1 MIDDCHGVKIDV
13 GLMVAEINI
22 KTKSVIGVSLTIIF
36 TDFQV
41 FRSPKTA
48 VVQGIII
55 LQKYCY
61 GHIKELPGP
70 QGGCEGRA

>member
-41 FRSPKTA
+41 FRSRKTA

-61 GHIKELPGP
+61 GHIKEMPGP
-70 QGGCEGRA
+70 QRGCEGRA